1 MLGNVIDSDIFDNG
15 TVAGGSGF
23 VPDVTDFTVVQQ
35 ADPLGEGHNRLWTV
49 DMNLDAEGDPMALY
63 ISRWNPDGS
72 TSDGST
78 TNPIDH
84 RLHFARWNAQTEQWE
99 NHEVAKMGNRLYRG
113 TDMSEQDYTGNA
125 ALVPGD
131 PSTIYISTPYDPR
144 DPSGATFT
152 TSYEIYKGVT
162 ADGGASWNWTA
173 ITENSV
179 VDNLRPIVPDPHGG
193 DPTVIWFRGTYTTA
207 HSIDAA
213 VVGIV
218 DRSDEEL
225 GAGRT
230 TSTPTPPTRC
240 TPAAPR
246 SRRRARRAAT
256 ERWTIS
262 GTSGPASATAAAC
275 SPRARSGFENAPM
288 LKTTIDGSTWRTAR
302 TTSSPISGATMMKT
316 GG

>member
-1 MLGNVIDSDIFDNG
+1 
-15 TVAGGSGF
+15 
-23 VPDVTDFTVVQQ
+23 
-35 ADPLGEGHNRLWTV
+35 
-49 DMNLDAEGDPMALY
+49 MNLDAEGNPMALY

-84 RLHFARWNAQTEQWE
+84 RLHFARWNPQAQQWE
-99 NHEVAKMGNRLYRG
+99 NHEVARMGNRLYRG
-113 TDMSEQDYTGNA
+113 ADVSEQDYTGNA

-162 ADGGASWNWTA
+162 ADGGASWSWTA
-173 ITENSV
+173 ITENSI

-225 GAGRT
+225 A
-230 TSTPTPPTRC
+230 PVNYIDAN
-240 TPAAPR
+240 AANTMY
-246 SRRRARRAAT
+246 A
-256 ERWTIS
+256 
-262 GTSGPASATAAAC
+262 
-275 SPRARSGFENAPM
+275 
-288 LKTTIDGSTWRTAR
+288 
-302 TTSSPISGATMMKT
+302 SGAALVAT
-316 GG
+316 GPSGSSGAQRWSVAPADWLRQRR